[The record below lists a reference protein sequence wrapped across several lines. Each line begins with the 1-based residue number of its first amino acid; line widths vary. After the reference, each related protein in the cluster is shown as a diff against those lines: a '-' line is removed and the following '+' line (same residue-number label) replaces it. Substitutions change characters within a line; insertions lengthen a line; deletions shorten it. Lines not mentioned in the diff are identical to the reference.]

1 MGTSTVRPD
10 APLALVIGTD
20 QPRLTP
26 ILAALIAA
34 GYAVTTLSPTDDVAA
49 SVPAQAATLAVI
61 ERAAGGDTALLTIF
75 RRLRQRPAFAIIEP
89 DGLVFVTG
97 FGTLARGPHPP
108 DALPKLLRA
117 HLGLEEAVA
126 APTLPLVSEAPV
138 VVEPPPVVVE
148 PPPVAVEP
156 PPVAVEPPPVA
167 VEPSPVAVELLPM
180 VVEPPVSP
188 GLPRGNLRLPVVLI
202 VLVLLVLLSGGFVL
216 MGGFR
221 TAMAPTLTPTTAQ
234 SSPPP
239 TLTVAPTTPVTT
251 TTTPSVTPVATA
263 TLPITSLE
271 IQIVAVSPNPPQ
283 VGDVVNVQVRV
294 RNVSTLPITSPF
306 WVDLYD
312 SPTRLPASPFPWTEL
327 AKYGATWRVD
337 RLAPGES
344 RELNSLEADPT
355 RSNLLKFDTPGPHR
369 LYVLADTLSELP
381 VARNSG
387 QARPTYLGGPTEIV
401 VGHAPTQP

>member
-10 APLALVIGTD
+10 PPLALVIGTD
-20 QPRLTP
+20 QPRLAP
-26 ILAALIAA
+26 ILAALVAA
-34 GYAVTTLSPTDDVAA
+34 GYAVTTLSPTDDVTA

-108 DALPKLLRA
+108 EALSKLLRA
-117 HLGLEEAVA
+117 HLGLEEAVV
-126 APTLPLVSEAPV
+126 APTLLLEPEAPV
-138 VVEPPPVVVE
+138 VVKPPPVVVKPPPVVIEPPPVVIE
-148 PPPVAVEP
+148 LPPV
-156 PPVAVEPPPVA
+156 
-167 VEPSPVAVELLPM
+167 

-188 GLPRGNLRLPVVLI
+188 GLPRGNLRLPVVI
-202 VLVLLVLLSGGFVL
+202 VMLVLLVLLSGGFVL

-234 SSPPP
+234 SSPP
-239 TLTVAPTTPVTT
+239 TLTLTPTTPVTT
-251 TTTPSVTPVATA
+251 TSPLSTTPVATV

-294 RNVSTLPITSPF
+294 QNVSTLPITNPF

-312 SPTRLPASPFPWTEL
+312 SPTRLPAPPLPWTEL
-327 AKYGATWRVD
+327 ATYGATWRVD

-355 RSNLLKFDTPGPHR
+355 RSNLLKFDTPGLHR

-381 VARNSG
+381 IARNSG

-401 VGHAPTQP
+401 VGHAPIQP

>member
-1 MGTSTVRPD
+1 MGISTVSPD
-10 APLALVIGTD
+10 PPLALVIGTD
-20 QPRLTP
+20 QPRLAP
-26 ILAALIAA
+26 ILAALVAA
-34 GYAVTTLSPTDDVAA
+34 GYAVTTIAPTDDIAA
-49 SVPAQAATLAVI
+49 SGPAQAATLTVI

-75 RRLRQRPAFAIIEP
+75 RHLRQRPAFAIIEP

-108 DALPKLLRA
+108 EALPKLLRT
-117 HLGLEEAVA
+117 HLGLEEAVV
-126 APTLPLVSEAPV
+126 APTLPLEPEAPV
-138 VVEPPPVVVE
+138 VIAPPPVVVE
-148 PPPVAVEP
+148 PLPVIIAPPPVVVKPPPVVVKP
-156 PPVAVEPPPVA
+156 PPVAPKLWPIPKPPVG
-167 VEPSPVAVELLPM
+167 S
-180 VVEPPVSP
+180 
-188 GLPRGNLRLPVVLI
+188 GLPRGSLRLPVVLV

-221 TAMAPTLTPTTAQ
+221 TAMAPTLTPPTAQ
-234 SSPPP
+234 SSSSL
-239 TLTVAPTTPVTT
+239 TLTVAPTTPVTA
-251 TTTPSVTPVATA
+251 TPPPSATPVATA
-263 TLPITSLE
+263 VLPITNLE

-283 VGDVVNVQVRV
+283 VGEVVNVQVRV
-294 RNVSTLPITSPF
+294 RNMSMLPITSPF

-312 SPTRLPASPFPWTEL
+312 SPTRLPAPPLPWTEL
-327 AKYGATWRVD
+327 AKYGATWRVE

-381 VARNSG
+381 IARNSG

>member
-10 APLALVIGTD
+10 PPLALVIGTD
-20 QPRLTP
+20 QPRLAP
-26 ILAALIAA
+26 ILAALVTA
-34 GYAVTTLSPTDDVAA
+34 GYAVTTLAPTDDVAA
-49 SVPAQAATLAVI
+49 SVSAQAASLAVI
-61 ERAAGGDTALLTIF
+61 ERTAGGDTALLTIF
-75 RRLRQRPAFAIIEP
+75 RRLRQRPAFAVIEP
-89 DGLVFVTG
+89 EGLVLVTG

-108 DALPKLLRA
+108 EALPKLLRT
-117 HLGLEEAVA
+117 HLGLEEAVVT
-126 APTLPLVSEAPV
+126 PTLPLEPEPPV
-138 VVEPPPVVVE
+138 VIEPPPVVIE
-148 PPPVAVEP
+148 PPPVVIEP
-156 PPVAVEPPPVA
+156 PPVVIAPPPVVIA
-167 VEPSPVAVELLPM
+167 PPPVVIAPPP
-180 VVEPPVSP
+180 VVIAPPVSP
-188 GLPRGNLRLPVVLI
+188 GLPRGSLRLPVVLG

-234 SSPPP
+234 ASPQP
-239 TLTVAPTTPVTT
+239 TLT
-251 TTTPSVTPVATA
+251 TTTPVMATTPLSTTPIATV
-263 TLPITSLE
+263 TLPITNLE

-283 VGDVVNVQVRV
+283 VGEVVNVQVRV

-312 SPTRLPASPFPWTEL
+312 SPTRLPAPLLPWGEL
-327 AKYGATWRVD
+327 AKYGATWRIE

-381 VARNSG
+381 IARDSG
-387 QARPTYLGGPTEIV
+387 QARPTYLGDPTEIV
-401 VGHAPTQP
+401 VRHAPTQP